1 MFVCI
6 KVEDARV
13 TMQLYVQ
20 NRREWEKS
28 LREKKSLTSEEKH
41 LRIRAR
47 QKQKQLKMK
56 SSASSSSSS
65 HNKKSNNFI

>member
-1 MFVCI
+1 
-6 KVEDARV
+6 
-13 TMQLYVQ
+13 MQLYVQ

-28 LREKKSLTSEEKH
+28 LREKKVLTSEEKH

-56 SSASSSSSS
+56 ASSSSSSS

>member
-1 MFVCI
+1 
-6 KVEDARV
+6 
-13 TMQLYVQ
+13 MQLYVQ

-47 QKQKQLKMK
+47 QKQKRLKTNL
-56 SSASSSSSS
+56 SSQ
-65 HNKKSNNFI
+65 NKKSNNFI